1 MREDW
6 EMKHQHERP
15 CARAAAR
22 VAAVLALLATVVG
35 MACRPPDAAAPPAPA
50 GVTLPAGA
58 AEAADTIAAGDL
70 LRDVTAISSD
80 DMEGR
85 LPGSAGDR
93 RARTYL
99 ASRLAELGLE
109 PAFGRD
115 GWEQPVPIVGV
126 TSRLPE
132 TWSFRAP
139 GGGRVAFRL
148 GDEYTGASGVQ
159 QPSVS
164 IDGAEVVFVGYGI
177 QAPEEGW
184 DDFKG
189 ADLAGKVL
197 LMLNDDPDWDE
208 GLFGGERKLSY
219 GRWTYKYES
228 AARQGAAAAII
239 IHTTPSAGYPWPVVR
254 TGWSGQQFELA
265 AGDEPRTKLR
275 AWLTEDAARRLVALA
290 GHNLDTLVE
299 SARSPGFAPVALGVT
314 TSLRFGVEL
323 ETGAT
328 ANVGGILRGADPR
341 LAGELVVITAHHDHF
356 GVGQPDETGDA
367 IYNGA
372 LDNGVAMAQALAVA
386 RAFTAMPSPP
396 RRSLLVLFPA
406 AEEQGI
412 LGSAFFVR
420 SRAFQPGRI
429 AADINFEL
437 GNVWGRTRD
446 VTVFGKG
453 KSELDELLAT
463 LAADQG
469 RVLVEEPDVRAGWFY
484 RSDQISFAR
493 AGVPAIW
500 FKSGTDFI
508 GRPAGW
514 GEAQYAAWI
523 ERHYHQPSDEVD
535 PSWNLDGLVQ
545 DARLAFLL
553 AATVANRDAM
563 PVWLPG
569 DEFEDERLASLAT
582 LQWKL

>member
-1 MREDW
+1 MSKLYQQDFARTA
-6 EMKHQHERP
+6 ER
-15 CARAAAR
+15 A
-22 VAAVLALLATVVG
+22 AAVLAVLAVVAL
-35 MACRPPDAAAPPAPA
+35 ACRPEGPASRPGTAGAA
-50 GVTLPAGA
+50 LPAGA
-58 AEAADTIAAGDL
+58 AEATEAITTADL
-70 LRDVTAISSD
+70 LADVTALSSD

-85 LPGSAGDR
+85 LPGSAGDA
-93 RARTYL
+93 RARSYL
-99 ASRLAELGLE
+99 AARLAELGLT
-109 PAFGRD
+109 PAFGRE
-115 GWEQPVPIVGV
+115 GWEQAVPIVGV
-126 TSRLPE
+126 TSHLPE
-132 TWSFRAP
+132 TWAFRAP
-139 GGGRVAFRL
+139 GGGEVAFRL
-148 GDEYTGASGVQ
+148 GDEYVGASGVQ
-159 QPSVS
+159 QPSVT

-189 ADLAGKVL
+189 AELAGKVL

-239 IHTTPSAGYPWPVVR
+239 IHTTPSAGYPWQVVR
-254 TGWSGQQFELA
+254 TGWSGEQFELA
-265 AGDEPRTKLR
+265 AGAEPRTRLR
-275 AWLTEDAARRLVALA
+275 AWLTEDASRRLVALS
-290 GHNLDTLVE
+290 GRDLDQLIE
-299 SARSPGFAPVALGVT
+299 SARSPGFVPVALGVT
-314 TSLRFGVEL
+314 TSLRFDVEL
-323 ETGAT
+323 QAGAT
-328 ANVGGILRGADPR
+328 ANVGGILRGADPV
-341 LAGELVVITAHHDHF
+341 LADELVAITAHHDHF
-356 GVGQPDETGDA
+356 GIGAPDATGDA

-386 RAFTAMPSPP
+386 RAFTALPSSP
-396 RRSLLVLFPA
+396 RRSLLILFPA

-412 LGSAFFVR
+412 LGSAYFVR
-420 SRAFQPGRI
+420 SRAFHPGRF

-437 GNVWGRTRD
+437 GNVWGLTRD

-453 KSELDELLAT
+453 KSELDELLAA

-514 GEAQYAAWI
+514 GEAQYAGWI
-523 ERHYHQPSDEVD
+523 ERRYHQPSDEVD

-545 DARLAFLL
+545 DAQLAFLL
-553 AATVANRDAM
+553 AATVANRDAA
-563 PVWLPG
+563 PAWVAG

-582 LQWKL
+582 LQ